1 MYLKELAKEFRKLN
15 GKTMPAEIIL
25 IGGAAVLANYGFRD
39 MTTDI
44 DAIIYASSAMKDA
57 IIRVGDKYGLPND
70 WLNSDFMRTK
80 SYSPKLNQF
89 ANYYRTYSNVLT
101 IRTIASEYLIAMK
114 LRAGRQYK
122 NDISDIIG
130 ILREHDNQD
139 NPITWEKIDEAVIK
153 LYGDWKGFPEGA
165 EDYIKHIIEEHNY
178 ENAYEAARE
187 EEIFSKKALVDFEQ
201 DYPNVLKESNL
212 NDILQALKMKKENSI
227 QTN

>member
-1 MYLKELAKEFRKLN
+1 MSKDTQYFTKDNLDMYLKELAKEFRKLN

-89 ANYYRTYSNVLT
+89 AKYYRTFECV
-101 IRTIASEYLIAMK
+101 
-114 LRAGRQYK
+114 
-122 NDISDIIG
+122 NDTYYCVGVSDCNETS
-130 ILREHDNQD
+130 R
-139 NPITWEKIDEAVIK
+139 W
-153 LYGDWKGFPEGA
+153 
-165 EDYIKHIIEEHNY
+165 
-178 ENAYEAARE
+178 
-187 EEIFSKKALVDFEQ
+187 
-201 DYPNVLKESNL
+201 
-212 NDILQALKMKKENSI
+212 
-227 QTN
+227 